1 MEIQQLRGFY
11 YSAKLGSLTNAADKM
26 SLTQSAISQ
35 QIKAL
40 EMELGVKLFN
50 RYGPRKDI
58 TPDGEILLDL
68 ISPLIQEI
76 EMLKITF
83 EDLKGNQKGHLTIAA
98 TTVLIMN
105 YLPHIIQKYRKDHP
119 NIRLIILQHRWNDVV
134 ALAESGDVDF
144 GITPIQSIPSN
155 LSYIELEPFD
165 RVLITNLN
173 HPLSKATNI
182 SLKEIAQYPIITY
195 EKGLVHR
202 ADLDR
207 VFKEANLETEIVM
220 EATNAETIKRYVEI
234 GIGVAVIPKIAL
246 QPTKMLRLHAIS
258 VNQFFGKS
266 RYGVIIRKGKYM
278 TSWAK
283 DFLDLLSPK
292 VKDAL

>member
-35 QIKAL
+35 QIKSL
-40 EMELGVKLFN
+40 EMELGIKLFN

-58 TPDGEILLDL
+58 TPDGEILLNL
-68 ISPLIQEI
+68 ITPLIQEI
-76 EMLKITF
+76 EMLKVTF
-83 EDLKGNQKGHLTIAA
+83 EDLKGNQKGQLTIAA

-105 YLPHIIQKYRKDHP
+105 YLPYIIQKYIKNHP
-119 NIRLIILQHRWNDVV
+119 NVRLIILEHRWNEVV
-134 ALAESGDVDF
+134 SLAESGEVDF
-144 GITPIQSIPSN
+144 GIAPIQSIPSN

-165 RVLITNLN
+165 RILITSLN
-173 HPLSKATNI
+173 HPLSRKKDIT
-182 SLKEIAQYPIITY
+182 LQDIAQYPIITY

-202 ADLDR
+202 SDLDHI
-207 VFKEANLETEIVM
+207 FKEAKLEIEIVM

-246 QPTKMLRLHAIS
+246 LPTKMLRLHAIS
-258 VNQFFGKS
+258 VNEFFGKS
-266 RYGVIIRKGKYM
+266 CYGVIIRKGKYM
-278 TSWAK
+278 TSYAK

-292 VKDAL
+292 VKDIL